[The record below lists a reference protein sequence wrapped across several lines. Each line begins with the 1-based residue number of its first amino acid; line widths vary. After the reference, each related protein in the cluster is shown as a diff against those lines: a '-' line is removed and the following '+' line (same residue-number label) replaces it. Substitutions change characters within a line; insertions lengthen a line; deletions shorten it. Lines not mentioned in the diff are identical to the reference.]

1 MLSRRKNCWTQ
12 SVQGFEVI
20 ASTSPPDGCKKP
32 YRFRFGEQRPVSLR
46 ELDRM
51 TFKEVEDY
59 VRTGPGIVILPV
71 GSTEEHGAHGPMG
84 ADTFCASL
92 VSRKVTELVDGILA
106 PAVPYGM
113 ALDQINFT
121 GTVSLRPSTLAL
133 LMKELCENFI
143 RDRYRLVLMI
153 SGHRGNDHS
162 VMTGIQEIGFKS
174 RTHLLY
180 MSYQDAN
187 RGRLREIIGEEYAPK
202 VNAEDMRYG
211 ADGHAGSIELSI
223 AMAFSEG
230 CVRLDRR
237 QTPDR
242 SKADALRSFPFKSI
256 LSMEETAPTEGFF
269 GDPSYCSTV
278 LGERV
283 AQKTAEVIAAEV
295 QRYLK
300 EFPER
305 FERVNN

>member
-1 MLSRRKNCWTQ
+1 MKRTKRV
-12 SVQGFEVI
+12 SV
-20 ASTSPPDGCKKP
+20 
-32 YRFRFGEQRPVSLR
+32 R

-51 TFKEVEDY
+51 TFKEVEEY
-59 VRTGPGIVILPV
+59 TRSGSGIAIVPI

-84 ADTFCASL
+84 TDTFCATYIC
-92 VSRKVTELVDGILA
+92 RKVAELIDGILA

-113 ALDQINFT
+113 AQDQINFT

-143 RDRYRLVLMI
+143 RDRYHLVLMV
-153 SGHRGNDHS
+153 SGHRGNDHA
-162 VMTGIQEIGFKS
+162 VMTGIQEVGYKS

-187 RGRLREIIGEEYAPK
+187 RGRLQDILGEEYAAR

-211 ADGHAGSIELSI
+211 ADGHAGSVEMSI
-223 AMAFSEG
+223 AMAYVEG

-237 QTPDR
+237 RIPDR
-242 SKADALRSFPFKSI
+242 SKADALRSFPFKSV
-256 LSMEETAPTEGFF
+256 LNMEETAPTEGFF
-269 GDPSYCSTV
+269 GDPSYCSAQ

-283 AQKTAEVIAAEV
+283 AQRTAEVIASGV
-295 QRYLK
+295 RRYLN
-300 EFPER
+300 EFPRR
-305 FERVNN
+305 FERSN

>member
-1 MLSRRKNCWTQ
+1 MRSLKLQLTGSLEIAKVEES
-12 SVQGFEVI
+12 SVG
-20 ASTSPPDGCKKP
+20 
-32 YRFRFGEQRPVSLR
+32 LR

-51 TFKEVEDY
+51 TFKEVESY
-59 VRTGPGIVILPV
+59 LKSGPGLVVVPI

-84 ADTFCASL
+84 ADTFCARL
-92 VSRKVTELVDGILA
+92 VSKKVAELVDGILA

-113 ALDQINFT
+113 AQDQINFK

-133 LMKELCENFI
+133 LMRELCENFI
-143 RDRYRLVLMI
+143 RDKYRLVLMI
-153 SGHRGNDHS
+153 SGHRGNDHA
-162 VMTGIQEIGFKS
+162 VMTGIQEVGFKS
-174 RTHLLY
+174 KTHLLY

-187 RGRLREIIGEEYAPK
+187 RGRLREILGEEYAGN

-223 AMAFSEG
+223 AMAHVDG

-256 LSMEETAPTEGFF
+256 LNMEETAPTEGFF
-269 GDPSYCSTV
+269 GDPGFCSAE

-295 QRYLK
+295 RRYL
-300 EFPER
+300 EAFPER
-305 FERVNN
+305 FERSA